1 MLAQAAGL
9 SPRLAV
15 HLPAQPCPSPI
26 GNPTAHSLENHPV
39 NPVLAIT
46 PLRAATLLLALTMAG
61 CTVLDVSGDKLDYR
75 SKANKTDP
83 LDIPP
88 DLTQLARDGRYQAQ
102 SGVVSASGQR
112 QAATAAQA
120 VAAAPATVAPM
131 ATPDMR
137 IERLGNSRWLVSTM
151 PPEKI
156 YPLLR
161 KFWLDRGFQ
170 LTEDNAGVGLLQ
182 TNWAENRAKLPLD
195 FLRSTLG
202 RAFDNLYST
211 GERDQYRSRV
221 ERTATGSEVYISHRG
236 MVEVYQDAR
245 RESTIWQPRPID
257 PDLEAEFL
265 ARFMVSLGA
274 KDDLARSAV
283 AAAPATAAKARV
295 ASVATTATMEIDDSF
310 DRAWRQVG
318 LALDRGGFTVEDR
331 DRSAG
336 LYFVRYVDPK
346 LANKED
352 PNFFQKLFNSD
363 KDAARPQRLRVLV
376 KAVGTKSVVSVQ
388 NSAGVAD
395 DSAIAR
401 QIIGKLT
408 DELR

>member
-1 MLAQAAGL
+1 M
-9 SPRLAV
+9 
-15 HLPAQPCPSPI
+15 
-26 GNPTAHSLENHPV
+26 

-46 PLRAATLLLALTMAG
+46 PLRAATLLLALSMAG
-61 CTVLDVSGDKLDYR
+61 CTVLNVSGDKLDYR
-75 SKANKTDP
+75 SKATKTDA

-112 QAATAAQA
+112 QAATATQA
-120 VAAAPATVAPM
+120 VAAAPATVAPL
-131 ATPDMR
+131 ATPDLR

-156 YPLLR
+156 FPLLR
-161 KFWLDRGFQ
+161 MFWLDRGFQ

-221 ERTATGSEVYISHRG
+221 ERTPTGSEVYISHRG

-295 ASVATTATMEIDDSF
+295 ATVATTATMEIDDSF

-336 LYFVRYVDPK
+336 LYFIRYIDPK
-346 LANKED
+346 LATRED
-352 PNFFQKLFNSD
+352 PNFFQKLFSSD
-363 KDAARPQRLRVLV
+363 KDAVRPQRLRMLV

-395 DSAIAR
+395 DSAVAR

>member
-1 MLAQAAGL
+1 M
-9 SPRLAV
+9 
-15 HLPAQPCPSPI
+15 
-26 GNPTAHSLENHPV
+26 

>member
-1 MLAQAAGL
+1 
-9 SPRLAV
+9 
-15 HLPAQPCPSPI
+15 
-26 GNPTAHSLENHPV
+26 V
-39 NPVLAIT
+39 NSVFATI

-61 CTVLDVSGDKLDYR
+61 CTSVNVSGDKIDYR
-75 SKANKTDP
+75 SKAGKTDA

-102 SGVVSASGQR
+102 SGVVSASSLKPG
-112 QAATAAQA
+112 AGA
-120 VAAAPATVAPM
+120 VAAVAAPAAVAPL
-131 ATPDMR
+131 ATPEMR
-137 IERLGNSRWLVSTM
+137 IERQGNSRWLVSTL

-170 LTEDNAGVGLLQ
+170 LVEDNAEIGMME
-182 TNWAENRAKLPLD
+182 TNWAENRAKIPLD
-195 FLRSTLG
+195 IVRSTLG
-202 RAFDNLYST
+202 RVFDNLYSSS
-211 GERDQYRSRV
+211 ERDRYRSRV
-221 ERTATGSEVYISHRG
+221 ERSATGSEVYISHRG
-236 MVEVYQDAR
+236 VSEVYLPGQRDTTATVWQAR
-245 RESTIWQPRPID
+245 PTD
-257 PDLEAEFL
+257 PEMEAEFL
-265 ARFMVSLGA
+265 SRFMVTLGA
-274 KDDLARSAV
+274 KDDVARSAV
-283 AAAPATAAKARV
+283 AAAPTGPVKARV
-295 ASVATTATMEIDDSF
+295 ASVATRATMEIDDSF

-336 LYFVRYVDPK
+336 LYFVRYIDPK
-346 LANKED
+346 LANKDD
-352 PNFFQKLFNSD
+352 PNFFQKLFSGG

-376 KAVGTKSVVSVQ
+376 KAAGTKSVVSVQ

-395 DSAIAR
+395 EGDVAR